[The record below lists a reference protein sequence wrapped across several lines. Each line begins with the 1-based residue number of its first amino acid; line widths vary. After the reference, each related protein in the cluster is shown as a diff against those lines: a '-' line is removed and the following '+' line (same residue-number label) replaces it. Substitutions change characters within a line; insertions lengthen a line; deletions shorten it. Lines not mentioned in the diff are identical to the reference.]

1 MQFIKMT
8 LNNIIDF
15 AKRENVDFDTELDAI
30 VNAYKSIEALKKP
43 SSLKVLAPK
52 EKINPADSR
61 FFNEKINPTAV
72 KNEFEIEVEKMQRY
86 FDFCC
91 TTKVVVGS
99 TVAQCL
105 EKAKHFHPENVMML
119 KNDIVYVGYFDYDDK
134 ENLENR
140 EDIESHHIMVFVD
153 NSCEFSSY
161 KAIFH
166 CYESYASKELKEL
179 IPLVQIEREV
189 CR

>member
-1 MQFIKMT
+1 MT
-8 LNNIIDF
+8 LNNIINF
-15 AKRENVDFDTELDAI
+15 AERENIDFDTELDAI
-30 VNAYKSIEALKKP
+30 VKAYESIKALRKP
-43 SSLKVLAPK
+43 NSLKVFDPK
-52 EKINPADSR
+52 ETKLADADVH
-61 FFNEKINPTAV
+61 FFKEKINPTAV
-72 KNEFEIEVEKMQRY
+72 KNEFEMEIEKMQRY

-119 KNDIVYVGYFDYDDK
+119 KNDVVYVGYFDYDDK

-140 EDIESHHIMVFVD
+140 ENIESHHIMVFVD
-153 NSCEFSSY
+153 NSYMFPKNTAE
-161 KAIFH
+161 FH

-179 IPLVQIEREV
+179 MPLVKIERSV

>member
-1 MQFIKMT
+1 MT
-8 LNNIIDF
+8 LNNIINF
-15 AKRENVDFDTELDAI
+15 AERENIDFDTELDAI
-30 VNAYKSIEALKKP
+30 VKAYESIKALRKP
-43 SSLKVLAPK
+43 NSLKVFDPK
-52 EKINPADSR
+52 ETKPADAQ

-72 KNEFEIEVEKMQRY
+72 KNEFEMEIEKMQRY

-119 KNDIVYVGYFDYDDK
+119 KNDVVYVGYFDYDDK

-140 EDIESHHIMVFVD
+140 EDIESHHIMVFVS
-153 NSCEFSSY
+153 NSYEFPSNR
-161 KAIFH
+161 AIFH
-166 CYESYASKELKEL
+166 CYESYASRELKEL
-179 IPLVQIEREV
+179 MPLIKIERSV